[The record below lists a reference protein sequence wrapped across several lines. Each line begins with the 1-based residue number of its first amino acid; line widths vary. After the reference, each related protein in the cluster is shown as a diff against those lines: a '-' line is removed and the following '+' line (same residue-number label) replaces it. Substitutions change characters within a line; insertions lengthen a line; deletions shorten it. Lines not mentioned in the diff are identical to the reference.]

1 MKKSRKLFL
10 LLFGFFLLSAV
21 SCGPRTSAGYRDKAI
36 DLMAKGEYL
45 EAIRLYRKAM
55 LLEENPQIKGKIS
68 CEMGMALYEIGHT
81 ANAVEALEQGLKLSP
96 DYTIAYGVLGAA
108 YNALDPEAYRDQ
120 IKKNLNRFIEREPN
134 SAYVSQFQEILDQLD
149 SPAAGPVPADSPA
162 PMISP
167 APGPEESD

>member
-1 MKKSRKLFL
+1 MKNPGKLFL
-10 LLFGFFLLSAV
+10 VLFGFSLLVAV

-55 LLEENPQIKGKIS
+55 LLEENPEIKGKIS

-108 YNALDPEAYRDQ
+108 YNALDPAVYRDQ
-120 IKKNLNRFIEREPN
+120 IKQNLNRFIEREPN
-134 SAYVSQFQEILDQLD
+134 SAYVPQFQEILDRLD
-149 SPAAGPVPADSPA
+149 SPAPAPGVSPVPA
-162 PMISP
+162 ISP
-167 APGPEESD
+167 ASEAEESD